1 MYVLGYDDHGLV
13 HHLMPHAAP
22 LPPSSGVGTPC
33 WIPHTSFLASSL
45 LLSSL
50 TVSRSIA
57 WYPSLWSRCS
67 NWLSLDF
74 VTITTW
80 YFAVWKQI
88 TVDTSRQSQGW
99 TATTPKKNLGVRG
112 QKFGFVAKY
121 SPLHVCLW
129 SEEILLFDALLV
141 SRLNSS

>member
-1 MYVLGYDDHGLV
+1 MYVLGYDDQWFSAP
-13 HHLMPHAAP
+13 PHAPP

-50 TVSRSIA
+50 YLGRLVDTPP
-57 WYPSLWSRCS
+57 YLWFE
-67 NWLSLDF
+67 LI

-88 TVDTSRQSQGW
+88 TTVDTTQNKYNAGL
-99 TATTPKKNLGVRG
+99 K
-112 QKFGFVAKY
+112 QK
-121 SPLHVCLW
+121 
-129 SEEILLFDALLV
+129 
-141 SRLNSS
+141 